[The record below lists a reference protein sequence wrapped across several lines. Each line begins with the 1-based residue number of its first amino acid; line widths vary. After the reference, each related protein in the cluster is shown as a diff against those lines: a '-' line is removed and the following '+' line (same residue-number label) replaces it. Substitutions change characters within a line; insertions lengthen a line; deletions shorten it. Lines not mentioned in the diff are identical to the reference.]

1 MVHNCSVLTHY
12 LLSCSRHCAW
22 LRRPRTS
29 SPSCPDTLSS
39 NSTDHAPQ
47 VRHSTPSAD
56 VPAAAAEPLVYT
68 CTRALKWVVDRRCV
82 TYHAGHAAPACE
94 GAEHVWDEGCA
105 SGGASGLIGV
115 HRSPCLAHSFTVM
128 RRAPLLTC
136 NQAAAPSNRY
146 AAPACRRSAPGCP
159 SSHLQGMNHDIYCNS
174 VTTHWPA
181 VQRGS
186 QCGLHVVMSP
196 SVGLQ
201 STRR

>member
-1 MVHNCSVLTHY
+1 MQCSNTLFA
-12 LLSCSRHCAW
+12 LLFTSLCVAPAAPHVKPELPRHAQ
-22 LRRPRTS
+22 LPLHGPRAS
-29 SPSCPDTLSS
+29 GPE
-39 NSTDHAPQ
+39 
-47 VRHSTPSAD
+47 HSTPSAD